1 LKALLLLIAMSAAA
15 HPKGFPSGYP
25 PTPDGYT
32 FESIE
37 RYSMGPPIGYAP
49 VLGRWRITFKDGIA
63 KYNQEDMRIVLRV
76 GYGPAGEIFDVSRG
90 TRTSVGN
97 YHRRTGRLEFRGR
110 AYRIRPRLP

>member
-1 LKALLLLIAMSAAA
+1 LKILLLLIAMTAGA
-15 HPKGFPSGYP
+15 HPKGFPNGYP

-37 RYSMGPPIGYAP
+37 RYGMGPPVGYAP

-63 KYNQEDMRIVLRV
+63 KYNQEDMRFTVQVSYART
-76 GYGPAGEIFDVSRG
+76 GEIFDVSRG
-90 TRTSVGN
+90 TKASVGN